1 MFFDSHPSLFYY
13 HIANINTKIKF
24 NKFFNNYFLVFFNF
38 FLKQTIQLLKYQYII
53 NF

>member
-38 FLKQTIQLLKYQYII
+38 F
-53 NF
+53 

>member
-1 MFFDSHPSLFYY
+1 MFLTRIRVCFYY

-38 FLKQTIQLLKYQYII
+38 FEVKISNYLNISIL
-53 NF
+53 